1 MATEHQL
8 IQAATNRLR
17 FSGLGA
23 CRAQPR
29 SHRSRTD
36 RAPNGRPIQ
45 PTIGEHIIQTVHH
58 VGLGHHRQLGQ
69 ICQFEGRRI
78 DPCQP
83 LAVEGRAGNGMCE
96 QSSRPV
102 ALTVCDGSKRR
113 ACVATLEEDSFG
125 GRTRH
130 R

>member
-8 IQAATNRLR
+8 IRPATNSLR
-17 FSGLGA
+17 FPVCGVPVGLSRG
-23 CRAQPR
+23 
-29 SHRSRTD
+29 RTD
-36 RAPNGRPIQ
+36 RAPSGRPIQ

>member
-17 FSGLGA
+17 FRSAGA

-29 SHRSRTD
+29 SHRSRTE
-36 RAPNGRPIQ
+36 RSPFQ

-78 DPCQP
+78 DPRQP
-83 LAVEGRAGNGMCE
+83 LGVEGRVRNGMCE
-96 QSSRPV
+96 QSSQPV
-102 ALTVCDGSKRR
+102 ALTVCDGTKRR
-113 ACVATLEEDSFG
+113 ARVPALEEDSFG